1 MEKHMA
7 IGFLDNCMRIKA
19 TSRNSS
25 GLTLYKDLGSQPI
38 ATPPCQKLVLLD
50 YIIAPYNVSENS
62 MLDSTA
68 LQWQGTLISKTN
80 CTIQE
85 QLL

>member
-1 MEKHMA
+1 MEKHMVM
-7 IGFLDNCMRIKA
+7 GFLDNCLRINA

-38 ATPPCQKLVLLD
+38 ATPPCQKLVLL
-50 YIIAPYNVSENS
+50 YCIIAPYNVSENS

-68 LQWQGTLISKTN
+68 LQWQGTMLSKSN